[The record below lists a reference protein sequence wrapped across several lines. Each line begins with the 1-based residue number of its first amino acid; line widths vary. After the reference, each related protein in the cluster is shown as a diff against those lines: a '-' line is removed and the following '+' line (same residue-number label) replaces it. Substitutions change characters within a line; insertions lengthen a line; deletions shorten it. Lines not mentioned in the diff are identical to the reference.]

1 MMLTLYLAIGIF
13 TGITVGYLA
22 RRTIAVKQGDIAE
35 TKAKNVLYLAEE
47 KEKKILLSARDKS
60 LKIIDEAKK
69 EEQARREDLSRIG
82 NRLEKR
88 EALFDKKIL
97 EIENKEDKIRQ
108 EAQNIVKFKEELK
121 KVRKEQI
128 KKLEKIATLTKE
140 RAKTIMMDLVE
151 KETEQDLA
159 ARIRK
164 LESQS
169 SEEIEKKAKE
179 ILTLTIERCASS
191 HASETTTTTIPLPND
206 EMKGRIIG
214 REGRNIKS
222 IEQLTGVDIL
232 IDDTPETL
240 VISSFSPIRR
250 NVAKI
255 ALEKLIKDG
264 RIHPG
269 RIEGCIEEAKKELAL
284 DIKKSGEDAVYETG
298 VSALDP
304 KLTQILGRLKFRT
317 SYGQN
322 VLRHSVEVAQLSAI
336 LANELGANA
345 IIAKKAGLLHDIGKA
360 VDHEIQG
367 THPEIGRDIAKKFH
381 LSEEIIAP
389 ILTHH
394 EDHPPTLEAIIVKV
408 ADAISGA
415 RQGARK
421 DTYEKYIQRLKELE
435 DIAKN
440 FSGVEKVYAIQA
452 GREIRIFVNSEKIS
466 DLEAHKLAKNIAKEI
481 ESELKYPGEIRVNVI
496 REMRVLEYAR

>member
-159 ARIRK
+159 
-164 LESQS
+164 
-169 SEEIEKKAKE
+169 
-179 ILTLTIERCASS
+179 
-191 HASETTTTTIPLPND
+191 
-206 EMKGRIIG
+206 
-214 REGRNIKS
+214 
-222 IEQLTGVDIL
+222 
-232 IDDTPETL
+232 
-240 VISSFSPIRR
+240 
-250 NVAKI
+250 
-255 ALEKLIKDG
+255 
-264 RIHPG
+264 
-269 RIEGCIEEAKKELAL
+269 
-284 DIKKSGEDAVYETG
+284 
-298 VSALDP
+298 
-304 KLTQILGRLKFRT
+304 
-317 SYGQN
+317 
-322 VLRHSVEVAQLSAI
+322 
-336 LANELGANA
+336 
-345 IIAKKAGLLHDIGKA
+345 
-360 VDHEIQG
+360 
-367 THPEIGRDIAKKFH
+367 
-381 LSEEIIAP
+381 
-389 ILTHH
+389 
-394 EDHPPTLEAIIVKV
+394 
-408 ADAISGA
+408 
-415 RQGARK
+415 
-421 DTYEKYIQRLKELE
+421 
-435 DIAKN
+435 
-440 FSGVEKVYAIQA
+440 
-452 GREIRIFVNSEKIS
+452 
-466 DLEAHKLAKNIAKEI
+466 
-481 ESELKYPGEIRVNVI
+481 
-496 REMRVLEYAR
+496 